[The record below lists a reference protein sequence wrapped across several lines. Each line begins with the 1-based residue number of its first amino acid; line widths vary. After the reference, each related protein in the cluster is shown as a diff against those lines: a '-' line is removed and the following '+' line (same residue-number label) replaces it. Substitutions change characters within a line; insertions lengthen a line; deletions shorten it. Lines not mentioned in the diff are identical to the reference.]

1 MRSGDGVLVGDAP
14 RSLPPGWVAR
24 PELALFLAAYLLY
37 DAGRWLFAG
46 HAPAA
51 RAHADWIIRLERSAH
66 VAVEG
71 SVQRAL
77 EGPAV
82 SYLLSTIY
90 LAAQLVVLPGALIW
104 LHRRSRPVYRRLRD
118 TVIATWVIAV
128 PVYALFPV
136 APPRL
141 AGIGMADT
149 VSHHAAVALTGH
161 STVFYNRFAAVPS
174 LHVGFA
180 FAVGIAVASATSKR
194 WLKVAGHLWGPTI
207 ALAVVATGNHYV
219 FDIVAGMVAAAIG
232 YGLGKLVAKGTT
244 ALV

>member
-1 MRSGDGVLVGDAP
+1 MRSADRVLVCETP
-14 RSLPPGWVAR
+14 RALPPGWVAR

-51 RAHADWIIRLERSAH
+51 RAHADWIIGLERSAH

-128 PVYALFPV
+128 PFYALFPV

-149 VSHHAAVALTGH
+149 VSQPRGGRAD
-161 STVFYNRFAAVPS
+161 RP
-174 LHVGFA
+174 LHGLLQPL
-180 FAVGIAVASATSKR
+180 R
-194 WLKVAGHLWGPTI
+194 RGPEP
-207 ALAVVATGNHYV
+207 ARRLRLR
-219 FDIVAGMVAAAIG
+219 DRDRRRR
-232 YGLGKLVAKGTT
+232 GTT
-244 ALV
+244 RPERGRLRSCGARS